1 MTSNL
6 YKMRRRPEAGGEHRA
21 PFRLMGSNSAGTVA
35 GQKAMRQV
43 TMLAMTNT
51 THLHKAAK
59 VPGVL
64 PSEVSGLLGQT
75 NQHL

>member
-1 MTSNL
+1 
-6 YKMRRRPEAGGEHRA
+6 
-21 PFRLMGSNSAGTVA
+21 MGSNSAGTVA